1 MYPASATGDW
11 EFSGCW
17 SSFHVFSRAI
27 SNGDV
32 VAVATIH
39 VEDDSVDYLE
49 EPRIDIYD
57 PEISVSEPIIQL
69 WGEGSDMTFAGSG
82 IYYISDAGEVRWVDM
97 ADAESV
103 ANPAVVPLGVS
114 ARSLEALGDTH
125 LAVGDNAGNTRI
137 YDVSDSQD
145 PRLLFALP
153 LVSAD
158 LMWDAPVLLVANSEG
173 VVVVDVHAPA
183 APVIRG
189 RCQISYAYRLV
200 DVGDHRVVVSTYN
213 FLEASRHAVID
224 YTVHHQPVIEYCPGF
239 PYTIRDAAVVDSCIY
254 APGLGV
260 HVVNA
265 GDLSHVGSIAS
276 THNVMATVAWR
287 DRIFG
292 AGADMLVEIPK
303 HCGTQVPVSLS
314 NVRLALQAGTPV
326 LSWCLSRPAGDEHF
340 IVEGSRAA
348 ATWNVPVRPL
358 GSGSYE
364 ARDTSPAA
372 FIPGVTAYS
381 LYEVAGTTRTLLATE
396 SIDLPLPTQ
405 TLRLSP
411 VTPNPFNPRTTFVFE
426 LPRPQR
432 ADLSVYD
439 VAGRLVRRLAAGDLP
454 AGRHTAIWDGRDDR
468 GGDAP
473 SGAYFLRLSG
483 ETGSVSRKAVL
494 LR

>member
-1 MYPASATGDW
+1 
-11 EFSGCW
+11 
-17 SSFHVFSRAI
+17 
-27 SNGDV
+27 
-32 VAVATIH
+32 
-39 VEDDSVDYLE
+39 
-49 EPRIDIYD
+49 
-57 PEISVSEPIIQL
+57 
-69 WGEGSDMTFAGSG
+69 
-82 IYYISDAGEVRWVDM
+82 
-97 ADAESV
+97 
-103 ANPAVVPLGVS
+103 
-114 ARSLEALGDTH
+114 
-125 LAVGDNAGNTRI
+125 
-137 YDVSDSQD
+137 
-145 PRLLFALP
+145 
-153 LVSAD
+153 
-158 LMWDAPVLLVANSEG
+158 
-173 VVVVDVHAPA
+173 
-183 APVIRG
+183 
-189 RCQISYAYRLV
+189 
-200 DVGDHRVVVSTYN
+200 
-213 FLEASRHAVID
+213 
-224 YTVHHQPVIEYCPGF
+224 
-239 PYTIRDAAVVDSCIY
+239 
-254 APGLGV
+254 
-260 HVVNA
+260 
-265 GDLSHVGSIAS
+265 
-276 THNVMATVAWR
+276 
-287 DRIFG
+287 
-292 AGADMLVEIPK
+292 
-303 HCGTQVPVSLS
+303 VSLS